1 MKFEIKLNINQ
12 KSMGEMN
19 LIAYSI
25 IIIFIVA
32 TIDCS
37 HNSNWSRNRQQ
48 QRQSSAN
55 PLTPRG
61 NSQNQPRR
69 SHNSGLNF
77 NFRPG
82 ESVFSRNPQRY
93 PNQQQA
99 IASGTPIST
108 TQTHS
113 NPVKCFLIAKV
124 S

>member
-1 MKFEIKLNINQ
+1 MKFEIKLNINP

-37 HNSNWSRNRQQ
+37 HNDNRSRNRLQ
-48 QRQSSAN
+48 QRSQSFAN

-61 NSQNQPRR
+61 NNQNQPRR

-82 ESVFSRNPQRY
+82 ESVFSRNPQSY
-93 PNQQQA
+93 PNQQRA
-99 IASGTPIST
+99 ITSRTPIST

-113 NPVKCFLIAKV
+113 NPVKCF
-124 S
+124 